1 MSIPGEPSTL
11 TVVAAAARQAG
22 LPNATITSAAVTAFA
37 VDWLE
42 AVKVQLWQNSTN
54 DKLLDTTAVLLTAIG
69 SRRLGNGL
77 PSDFDHETT
86 LRVFD
91 GSDEF
96 RGAFQA
102 ATVGA
107 VQLGTN
113 FSAAASTTMG
123 RYVFTLSGMGR
134 AQYAAIATYDDTTK
148 WATLDTAYTT
158 TPTSTTTYVVE
169 QQWWELAKREAPMGV
184 ARNGKPE
191 RYRMVATTC
200 EVEPPSD
207 RIYPAILFYGANLT
221 RLDDAG
227 YLFTRHLR
235 ERLAYWKQGVKVQV
249 MEQFDDDRY
258 DGQEAKWQA
267 MLANYGAKNK
277 QYTRMSFDR

>member
-1 MSIPGEPSTL
+1 MAIPELPTTL
-11 TVVAAAARQAG
+11 SFAAAAARQAG
-22 LPNATITSAAVTAFA
+22 LPNATITSPAVTAFA
-37 VDWLE
+37 ADWLE
-42 AVKVQLWQNSTN
+42 AAKVQLWAHSTN
-54 DKLLDTTAVLLTAIG
+54 DKLLDTTTVLLTAVG
-69 SRRLGNGL
+69 SRRLGVDL
-77 PSDFDHETT
+77 PADFDHETT
-86 LRVFD
+86 VRVFD

-113 FSAAASTTMG
+113 FSAAASTTVG

-207 RIYPAILFYGANLT
+207 RIYPLICFYGASLVK
-221 RLDDAG
+221 LDDNA
-227 YLFTRHLR
+227 YIFRRHLQHYS
-235 ERLAYWKQGVKVQV
+235 AYWKQGVKVQI